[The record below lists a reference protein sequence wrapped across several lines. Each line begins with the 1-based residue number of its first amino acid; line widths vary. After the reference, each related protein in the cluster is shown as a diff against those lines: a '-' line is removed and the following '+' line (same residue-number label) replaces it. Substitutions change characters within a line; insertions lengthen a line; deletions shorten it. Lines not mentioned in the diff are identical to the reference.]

1 MVFTTHISL
10 NTVFVAFSRRVNL
23 SFFVFVFVCFECDE
37 NKVDVVL
44 KCVVDR
50 DNEHNYT
57 ALYCD

>member
-10 NTVFVAFSRRVNL
+10 NTVFVAFSRRVNQRVNL
-23 SFFVFVFVCFECDE
+23 SFCECDE
-37 NKVDVVL
+37 NKVDVL

-50 DNEHNYT
+50 DNEHNYI